1 MEFSN
6 QQDVILV
13 YTRQPDND
21 YTESLANSIHLA
33 LGQGGE
39 QFQPLNRNYGI
50 LFAEATV
57 DERSV
62 IQEKGVQQPYLF
74 QTAEGGFGLVAV
86 RVDKT
91 GAPDEESRG
100 QLLLWKS
107 TDLATFQ
114 SCGLL
119 RLHPE
124 AFVKEAVCEYN
135 ASEQI
140 YEIRW
145 RDETGKSYVNRLA
158 DLAAPDGISRAE
170 GTAVADAGLTA
181 AVEAPMAGILLGNML
196 SVDGKTLETVKA
208 AWLPLHHTETRVP
221 EQISASSVE
230 QVKAVTA
237 TAIYSDGSSDEKQVD
252 WDVSG
257 VDFTR
262 PGVYTVSGTV
272 ANRRFLFPLAEGYAD
287 PVILPWEGKYYFLA
301 TNDNMNDIGLY
312 VREADT
318 LEALFA
324 PGFKEA
330 VILDVDEERG
340 FIQTFWAPE
349 FHVIGGELYI
359 LFAVGGRQWGPQ
371 CHMMKLRKGGSIME
385 AADWQSPERV
395 RRANGRFLAE
405 DGITLDMTYFRS
417 GETSYV
423 AWSYRKG
430 IGTSMDTGSMIYI
443 ASVEARNPVVLTSEP
458 VLLTRPLLGWENIQ
472 GTINNE
478 GPYPLVTEDTVYL
491 AYSGGAARGYTY
503 SVGLLSIPH
512 GADCLEAANWT
523 KAGTPVLS
531 YYSLKGLYGAGHN
544 SFFRDTDGT
553 VYILYHGEERLVKH
567 GVCSSAMH
575 RVHFNKQDKP
585 VFDVAGDRD
594 VHPALTACTIQVVV
608 QPQP

>member
-1 MEFSN
+1 MEFSI

-13 YTRQPDND
+13 YTRKPDND

-33 LGQGGE
+33 LCQGEGE
-39 QFQPLNRNYGI
+39 FQPLNRNYGI

-57 DERSV
+57 DERNV
-62 IQEKGVQQPYLF
+62 IQEKGVKHPYLF
-74 QTAEGGFGLVAV
+74 RTAEGGFGLVAV

-100 QLLLWKS
+100 QLLLWTS
-107 TDLATFQ
+107 EDLVTFQ

-124 AFVKEAVCEYN
+124 AFVKEAVCEYK
-135 ASEQI
+135 AAERT

-145 RDETGKSYVNRLA
+145 QNEAGKAYVNRLA
-158 DLAAPDGISRAE
+158 DLAAPDGISPAE
-170 GTAVADAGLTA
+170 ETAEVYAGEA
-181 AVEAPMAGILLGNML
+181 AVEALLPDILPGNML
-196 SVDGKTLETVKA
+196 PVDSQVREALKA
-208 AWLPLHHTETRVP
+208 AWMPLYHTETRVP
-221 EQISASSVE
+221 DQISAVSVE
-230 QVKAVTA
+230 QVKAVKA
-237 TAIYSDGSSDEKQVD
+237 TAVYSDGSTHEKQVD

-257 VDFTR
+257 VDFAR
-262 PGVYTVSGTV
+262 PGVYSVTGAVVDRSL
-272 ANRRFLFPLAEGYAD
+272 RFPLAVGYAD

-301 TNDNMNDIGLY
+301 TNDNKNDIGLY

-330 VILDVDEERG
+330 VILDVDEERN

-359 LFAVGGRQWGPQ
+359 LFAVGGHQWGPQ

-385 AADWQSPERV
+385 AADWFTPERV
-395 RRANGRFLAE
+395 KRANGSFLAE

-430 IGTSMDTGSMIYI
+430 IGTPLDTGSMVYI
-443 ASVEARNPVVLTSEP
+443 ASVEEANPVVLTSEP

-503 SVGLLSIPH
+503 SVGVLSIPR

-531 YYSLKGLYGAGHN
+531 YYSLEGLYGAGHN

-567 GVCSSAMH
+567 GTCSSAMH
-575 RVHFNKQDKP
+575 RVHFNKQGKP

-608 QPQP
+608 QP

>member
-1 MEFSN
+1 MELSN

-33 LGQGGE
+33 LRQGEGE
-39 QFQPLNRNYGI
+39 FQPLNRNYGI
-50 LFAEATV
+50 VFAEAVV
-57 DERSV
+57 DGQSV
-62 IQEKGVQQPYLF
+62 IQEKGVKHPFLF
-74 QTAEGGFGLVAV
+74 RTAEGGFGIVAV

-100 QLLLWKS
+100 QLLLWTS
-107 TDLATFQ
+107 EDLVAFQ

-124 AFVKEAVCEYN
+124 AFVKEAACEYM
-135 ASEQI
+135 AAERI

-145 RDETGKSYVNRLA
+145 RDEAGKRYVSRLA
-158 DLAAPDGISRAE
+158 DLAAPEGISQAVEAAE
-170 GTAVADAGLTA
+170 VWTGEA
-181 AVEAPMAGILLGNML
+181 AVEASLPDILPGNRL
-196 SVDGKTLETVKA
+196 LVDSQVREMVKD
-208 AWLPLHHTETRVP
+208 AWLPLYHTETRVP
-221 EQISASSVE
+221 EQIHASSVE

-237 TAIYSDGSSDEKQVD
+237 TAVYSDGSSDEKQVD

-257 VDFTR
+257 VDFAR
-262 PGVYTVSGTV
+262 PGMYTVSGTMV
-272 ANRRFLFPLAEGYAD
+272 NRRFLFPLAVGYAD

-301 TNDNMNDIGLY
+301 TNDNQNDIGLY

-324 PGFKEA
+324 PGFKET

-385 AADWQSPERV
+385 ATDWFTPERV
-395 RRANGRFLAE
+395 RQAGGRFLAE

-430 IGTSMDTGSMIYI
+430 IGTPLDTGSMIYI
-443 ASVEARNPVVLTSEP
+443 ASVEEGDPAVLTSEP

-503 SVGLLSIPH
+503 SIGLLSIPR

-531 YYSLKGLYGAGHN
+531 YYSLEALYGAGHN
-544 SFFRDTDGT
+544 SFFRDEDGT
-553 VYILYHGEERLVKH
+553 VYIMYHGEEQLVKH
-567 GVCSSAMH
+567 GTCSSAMH
-575 RVHFNKQDKP
+575 RLHFNKQGKP
-585 VFDVAGDRD
+585 VFDVAGERD

-608 QPQP
+608 QP